1 MRFIK
6 RVSGEEKRMNEAMNS
21 AIAIALAQQREEIAK
36 SIEAEYCQK
45 DEPDKCFGVNRE
57 HCMNMKEA
65 ASIARGM
72 K

>member
-36 SIEAEYCQK
+36 ELESAVIEVV
-45 DEPDKCFGVNRE
+45 GNS
-57 HCMNMKEA
+57 A
-65 ASIARGM
+65 ATMDQAARIVRGM